1 MLVAVFH
8 YLYCT
13 RLRLPKINDVP
24 DLKSIKALRQSLP
37 FHSAP
42 YPSVRLLSV
51 VIFGILS
58 GAGIS
63 ASLEGWML
71 CCALSLI
78 LLLGTLLY
86 EKIRHEASFSI
97 FFRSILYSLF
107 VLFCFAAYGSF
118 RLNCLPSNS
127 ILQFSGKTVLLYG
140 RVDGRPDLS
149 EKGAGWFMDVEEVFD
164 NGRKVKLNDR
174 VKVIMRSAGSRG
186 IDVHYGDM
194 IRVKGKLDLI
204 PEAAN
209 RGEYDSRKAGRLKQV
224 AVQLFCA
231 GPWQLQHE
239 GESQMNPLEHFLVLP
254 VYNYMTK
261 SIEQLIP
268 GGQEQKLAAGVLIG
282 EKESMSEDVFESF
295 KLTGTAHIL
304 AVSGLNVGLL
314 ALAIHICL
322 QRLKVT
328 PTGRFIAFALFPFIL
343 LVYSYVTGN
352 SPSVLRAAFMSL
364 VLIGGETF
372 GKKTYPVNSLAFADL
387 LILLFNPLDLLN
399 PGFVM
404 TNAAV
409 LAILLIYPRFIG
421 PRQKGSGLLKSAGY
435 ALFSSFMVTLAAI
448 IGVSP
453 VIAYYFGTF
462 SVVSLLANIP
472 VVLFSNLLMYDLVPM
487 LLLNLVSSYA
497 ASFFAASSFFF
508 AELTLKSALFFSTLP
523 FASINLKPD
532 AVQVCLYYIL
542 LAFLLLFSYRKA
554 WGKLAVSLLLG
565 VNILFWYSFLIFPIP
580 VAPGI
585 VTVNLG
591 KNVAAL
597 ISSGSET
604 VLIDA
609 GRSLRDQKRIAGQL
623 NEYGLVAPKAVVQFY
638 TPDSLITKVPAHRHL
653 LRDSTKLS
661 LSSMVIVRPQEK
673 VLKLW
678 SRKRTL
684 LMVSGTSR
692 LKESE
697 IYKADIAFLWIYR
710 FADKQQQQIQSW
722 LNYAHPKR
730 CILIPGSFLS
740 HTDLATMQHFA
751 HLHPGLEIRSKTRQV
766 VVE

>member
-1 MLVAVFH
+1 M
-8 YLYCT
+8 
-13 RLRLPKINDVP
+13 PE
-24 DLKSIKALRQSLP
+24 LKNIKALRQSLP
-37 FHSAP
+37 FSPAP

-58 GAGIS
+58 GVGIP
-63 ASLEGWML
+63 APLERWML
-71 CCALSLI
+71 CCALSLTI
-78 LLLGTLLY
+78 LLGTFLY
-86 EKIRHEASFSI
+86 EKIRHETSFSI
-97 FFRSILYSLF
+97 LFRSILYSLF
-107 VLFCFAAYGSF
+107 VLFCFAAYSSF
-118 RLNCLPSNS
+118 RLNYLPSS
-127 ILQFSGKTVLLYG
+127 SLLQFSGKTVLLYG
-140 RVDGRPDLS
+140 RVDARPDLS
-149 EKGAGWFMDVEEVFD
+149 EKGASWIMDVEEVFD
-164 NGRKVKLNDR
+164 NGRKVKLQDR

-186 IDVHYGDM
+186 MDVHYGDM
-194 IRVKGKLDLI
+194 VRVKGKLDVI

-209 RGEYDSRKAGRLKQV
+209 RGEYDPRKAGRLKQV

-231 GPWQLQHE
+231 GPWQFQHE
-239 GESQMNPLEHFLVLP
+239 GESKINPFEHFLVLP
-254 VYNYMTK
+254 VYNYMTRTLQ
-261 SIEQLIP
+261 QLIP
-268 GGQEQKLAAGVLIG
+268 EGQERKLAAGVLIG
-282 EKESMSEDVFESF
+282 EKESMSEDVFNSF
-295 KLTGTAHIL
+295 KLTGTTHIL

-314 ALAIHICL
+314 AFVIHICL

-328 PTGRFIAFALFPFIL
+328 TSGRFVAFMLFVFIL

-364 VLIGGETF
+364 VFIGGETF
-372 GKKTYPVNSLAFADL
+372 GNKTYPVNSLAFADL
-387 LILLFNPLDLLN
+387 LILLFDPLDLLN
-399 PGFVM
+399 PGFLM

-421 PRQKGSGLLKSAGY
+421 PPQKGSGFLKSAGY

-462 SVVSLLANIP
+462 SLISLLANIP
-472 VVLFSNLLMYDLVPM
+472 VVLFSDLLMYDLVPM

-508 AELTLKSALFFSTLP
+508 AELTLKSALFFSTIP
-523 FASINLKPD
+523 FASITFKPD
-532 AVQVCLYYIL
+532 AIQVWLYYTLVASL
-542 LAFLLLFSYRKA
+542 LVFSYQKA
-554 WGKLAVSLLLG
+554 WGKFTVSLLLG
-565 VNILFWYSFLIFPIP
+565 SNSLFWYSFVILSQQ

-585 VTVNLG
+585 LTVNLG
-591 KNVAAL
+591 RNVAAL

-609 GRSLRDQKRIAGQL
+609 GIAPRDQKRIAGQL
-623 NEYGLVAPKAVVQFY
+623 DEYGMALPKAVVQFN
-638 TPDSLITKVPAHRHL
+638 TPDSLITKVPAHRHM

-661 LSSMVIVRPQEK
+661 LTSMVIVRPEEK

-697 IYKADIAFLWIYR
+697 LYKADIAFLWIYR
-710 FADKQQQQIQSW
+710 FRQKQQQQLQSW
-722 LNYAHPKR
+722 LNYAHPQR

-740 HTDLATMQHFA
+740 HTDLSTMQHFA
-751 HLHPGLEIRSKTRQV
+751 SSHPGLEIRSKTRQIV
-766 VVE
+766 VD